1 MKRNAAP
8 WPLAVALAVAL
19 VGGLPSLKP
28 GFIHDDHRIIEQNQL
43 VQDPARLTEILAR
56 GYWTVDDRQVP
67 NLYRPVTILSFALN
81 RMATGPLPAGFRAVD
96 LLLHVLV
103 TGLVFGVARRMTRPA
118 GGAGETDASGASSGA
133 ALAAAL
139 LFAAHPVHTEALGL
153 VVGRSELL
161 MALFTLASLA
171 LFLDGRRGWAL
182 ALLPLAIFSK
192 ESGIAAP
199 FLLIAADRLRHGR
212 SRFSIPF
219 AAAATGVALA
229 CLFVRS
235 AVLGGIIPAAFT
247 HFIDN
252 PIAHLSFPSSLFTA
266 LAALARYAL
275 LLVWPQHLSIDYS
288 YASIPQ
294 ASSLLDPRVLGGML
308 VVAALAAGIA
318 RAWRR
323 RPGVAFALLLFA
335 LPLLPVSNLLFPIGT
350 ILAERLLYLPSAGT
364 CLLAGIAV
372 APLLDDRGT
381 SWRRAA
387 LLGVAIVTALF
398 ALRGLGRFRDW
409 RDDRSIFAAA
419 ILLYPDN
426 VRAQFNYGAASERA
440 HDDAAA
446 ERAYRRAVSV
456 WPQFSDAQY
465 NLAGV
470 LGRTGRWREATE
482 AYRAAL
488 AEQPGNVTYL
498 VNAGHAA
505 AQAGDLAA
513 ARDLLERAVGLDAT
527 SEPGWT
533 DLGAVRLQAG
543 DAPGAL
549 QAWSEAA
556 RLKPGDPE
564 RMANLAMGHEAAGH
578 HGEAAEAWRAAVAG
592 KPEDPILRF
601 RLGRALESA
610 GRPDEAAA
618 AYRESARLAP
628 ASPVP
633 LKALGLLLA
642 AQGHTD
648 EARERL
654 ARARAL
660 DPSGQVMDEAA
671 LRVLRGLGGS
681 PAARAPSPGPQPPSD
696 HPGRN

>member
-1 MKRNAAP
+1 VRRNAAL
-8 WPLAVALAVAL
+8 WPLAVALLAA
-19 VGGLPSLKP
+19 LPSLRP

-43 VQDPARLTEILAR
+43 VQDPVRLPEILAR

-81 RMATGPLPAGFRAVD
+81 RLATGPAPAGFRAVD

-103 TGLVFGVARRMTRPA
+103 TGLVFGVARRMTGPGTAQPA
-118 GGAGETDASGASSGA
+118 AVAAGAVPGA

-153 VVGRSELL
+153 VVGRSEIL
-161 MALFTLASLA
+161 MALFTLASIA

-182 ALLPLAIFSK
+182 ALVPLAIFSK

-212 SRFSIPF
+212 TRFSIPF
-219 AAAATGVALA
+219 AAAATGVAIA
-229 CLFVRS
+229 CLIVRS

-252 PIAHLSFPSSLFTA
+252 PIAHLSFPGSLFTA

-275 LLVWPQHLSIDYS
+275 LLVWPRHLSIDYS

-294 ASSLLDPRVLGGML
+294 ASSLADPRVLCGML
-308 VVAALAAGIA
+308 VVAGVAAGMA
-318 RAWRR
+318 RAWTR
-323 RPGVAFALLLFA
+323 RPAVAFSLLLFA

-350 ILAERLLYLPSAGT
+350 ILAERLLYLPSAGA
-364 CLLAGIAV
+364 CLLTGIAV
-372 APLLDDRGT
+372 APWIEERGPAP
-381 SWRRAA
+381 RRLALAGIAILAA
-387 LLGVAIVTALF
+387 LL

-409 RDDRSIFAAA
+409 QDDRSIFAAA
-419 ILLYPDN
+419 IRLYPDN

-440 HDDAAA
+440 RDDAAA
-446 ERAYRRAVSV
+446 ESAYRRAVSV

-470 LGRTGRWREATE
+470 LGRSGRWREATE

-488 AEQPGNVTYL
+488 TEQPGNVTYL

-505 AQAGDLAA
+505 AQAGDLRA
-513 ARDLLERAVGLDAT
+513 ARDLLERAVALDPT

-533 DLGAVRLQAG
+533 DLGAVRLQSG

-549 QAWSEAA
+549 AAWSESA
-556 RLKPGDPE
+556 RLKPGRPDV
-564 RMANLAMGHEAAGH
+564 MANLAMAHEAAGH
-578 HGEAAEAWRAAVAG
+578 RDEAAEAWSAAATG
-592 KPEDPILRF
+592 KPEDPILRY
-601 RLGRALESA
+601 RLGRALEAA
-610 GRPDEAAA
+610 GKPDDAAA
-618 AYRESARLAP
+618 AYRESIRLAP
-628 ASPVP
+628 GSPVP

-642 AQGHTD
+642 ARGHTD
-648 EARERL
+648 EARDWL
-654 ARARAL
+654 TRARTL

-671 LRVLRGLGGS
+671 MRVLRGLGGA
-681 PAARAPSPGPQPPSD
+681 PAARAPSPAPPSPSD